1 VHPHTRWLLAF
12 LFTQAVEVPIYA
24 RALAGTRWARH
35 ALLIAFGASAITH
48 PIVWFVIPHLW
59 SDLYLALLAPH
70 PALHLAR
77 TAHYVGMAILAETF
91 AVAVEA
97 IYLRRFGPR
106 RALVWSLAANGAS
119 VTLGLLS
126 RAAFGL
132 P

>member
-1 VHPHTRWLLAF
+1 VHPNTRWLFAF

-48 PIVWFVIPHLW
+48 PIVWFVIPHVW
-59 SDLYLALLAPH
+59 SDLYLALMAPH
-70 PALHLAR
+70 PALQLSR
-77 TAHYVGMAILAETF
+77 LPHYVAMAILAEAF
-91 AVAVEA
+91 AVAAET
-97 IYLRRFGPR
+97 IYLGRFVPR
-106 RALVWSLAANGAS
+106 RALVWSLSANAAS
-119 VTLGLLS
+119 LTLGLLS